1 LGAGLSFAGF
11 LLSAYNTLG
20 LIFTAQLSGF
30 FLLFIPLGFAWLS
43 YVLLTISRLVDKSNI
58 DSSIDYTQSTEWLW
72 LVLSKIKL
80 FFQSTVLFIIVW
92 MVMMLLFAI
101 LGLLKAAGKL

>member
-1 LGAGLSFAGF
+1 
-11 LLSAYNTLG
+11 
-20 LIFTAQLSGF
+20 
-30 FLLFIPLGFAWLS
+30 
-43 YVLLTISRLVDKSNI
+43 LVDKSNI
-58 DSSIDYTQSTEWLW
+58 DGSIDYTQSTDWLW

-92 MVMMLLFAI
+92 MVMMFLFAV